1 LIVMAKNYYQMK
13 DNFSAT
19 SILDSVIKNFN
30 TYPDV
35 VTEAQAE
42 LDIIKGEISKTNSSI
57 TN

>member
-1 LIVMAKNYYQMK
+1 MK

-19 SILDSVIKNFN
+19 SILDSVIKNFT

-35 VTEAQAE
+35 VTEAQTE
-42 LDIIKGEISKTNSSI
+42 LDLIKGEISKTNSSI